1 MATQAPSYDYIVVG
15 AGSAGA
21 VVAARLTEDP
31 KTSVLLIEA
40 GPEDAGFFSS
50 VPLWFAKIISDPRYM
65 WMHETAPEPQLE
77 GRRVPVPHGK
87 VLGGSSTV
95 NGLVW
100 VRGLEIDYRTWEE
113 MGARG
118 WGYRDVL
125 PYFKKSETWSGGSD
139 EWHGRDGPI
148 HVENAR
154 WKTPLGDAFIAS
166 AMDALDLPRNDDFNG
181 PHANGAGYW
190 PLNTRRGRRSS
201 TAEAYLKPNR
211 GRANLHIVT
220 EAFVTRVEFEG
231 REAVGVVYEQGRETR
246 RARAN
251 REIVLSA
258 GALQTP
264 QLLQVSGVGPG
275 DLLARH
281 GITPVHELK
290 GVGGNL
296 MDHVQLA
303 RIYETDSEYTLNA
316 KVRSYFGQFLGGVE
330 YYLGPRRGPL
340 TIGASLA
347 GAYYRTRPDMEFP
360 DIHLHFLP
368 YAPGPTGYD
377 LAEQSGFR
385 FGLYPCR
392 PKSRGHV
399 RILSP
404 EMREQPE
411 ILFDHLSNQE
421 DVQTVMAGLRIA
433 GRIARA
439 PALQKVGLKEIAPGP
454 LDENDSDLGD
464 YIRETAAT
472 SFHFSGTARMGED
485 EMAVVD
491 PELRVRGVGR
501 LRVIDASVMPTIA
514 SGNTNPPV
522 VMIGEKGADLMR
534 TDR

>member
-1 MATQAPSYDYIVVG
+1 MANSPALYDYIVIG

-31 KTSVLLIEA
+31 KTNVLLIEA
-40 GPEDAGFFSS
+40 GPESAGRFSN
-50 VPLWFAKIISDPRYM
+50 VPLWFAKIIADPRYM
-65 WMHETAPEPQLE
+65 WQHETAPEPELG
-77 GRRVPVPHGK
+77 GRKLPIPHGK

-113 MGARG
+113 MGAHG

-125 PYFKKSETWSGGSD
+125 PYFKKSETWSGGSE
-139 EWHGRDGPI
+139 EWHGRNGPI

-154 WKTPLGDAFIAS
+154 WHTPLSEAFIEA
-166 AMDALDLPRNDDFNG
+166 AMDALDLERNDDFNG

-190 PLNTRRGRRSS
+190 PLNTRRGSRSS

-211 GRANLHIVT
+211 RRSNLHILT
-220 EAFVTRVEFEG
+220 EALVTSIEFEG
-231 REAVGVVYEQGRETR
+231 REAVGVVYQQGDQTR

-258 GALQTP
+258 GALQSP
-264 QLLQVSGVGPG
+264 QLLQISGIGPG

-281 GITPVHELK
+281 GITPICDLK
-290 GVGGNL
+290 GVGENL
-296 MDHVQLA
+296 MDHVQLG
-303 RIYETDSEYTLNA
+303 RIYETDSPHTLNA
-316 KVRSYFGQFLGGVE
+316 TVRSYFGQFLGGME
-330 YYLGPRRGPL
+330 YYVGARRGPL

-347 GAYYRTRPDMEFP
+347 GAYYRTRPELEFA
-360 DIHLHFLP
+360 DIHMHFLP
-368 YAPGPTGYD
+368 YAPGPSGYD

-399 RILSP
+399 RIQSSD
-404 EMREQPE
+404 MRDQPE
-411 ILFDHLSNQE
+411 VVFNHLSHEE
-421 DVQTVMAGLRIA
+421 DVQTVIAGLRIA

-439 PALQKVGLKEIAPGP
+439 PALQEIGIREIAPGQRENT
-454 LDENDSDLGD
+454 DEGLLA

-472 SFHFSGTARMGED
+472 AFHYSGTARIGED
-485 EMAVVD
+485 ELAVVD
-491 PELRVRGVGR
+491 SQLKVRGVNR

-522 VMIGEKGADLMR
+522 VMIGEKGADLLKAG
-534 TDR
+534 

>member
-1 MATQAPSYDYIVVG
+1 MMAGGAPAYDYIVVG

-40 GPEDAGFFSS
+40 GPGDAGFFSH
-50 VPLWFAKIISDPRYM
+50 VPLWWAKIIAHPRCT
-65 WMHETAPEPQLE
+65 WMHRAAPEPQLE
-77 GRRVPVPHGK
+77 GRRLPVPHGK

-118 WGYRDVL
+118 WGYQDVL
-125 PYFKKSETWSGGSD
+125 PYFKKSESWPGGTD
-139 EWHGRDGPI
+139 EWHGRNGPI

-154 WKTPLGDAFIAS
+154 WKTPLGDAFISA

-211 GRANLHIVT
+211 KRPNLHILT

-231 REAVGVVYEQGRETR
+231 REAVGVVYEQGGKVQ
-246 RARAN
+246 RARVN

-264 QLLQVSGVGPG
+264 QLLQVSGIGPG

-281 GITPVHELK
+281 GIAVVQELK
-290 GVGGNL
+290 GVGENL

-303 RIYETDSEYTLNA
+303 RIYETDSRHTLNA

-330 YYLGPRRGPL
+330 YY
-340 TIGASLA
+340 
-347 GAYYRTRPDMEFP
+347 
-360 DIHLHFLP
+360 
-368 YAPGPTGYD
+368 
-377 LAEQSGFR
+377 
-385 FGLYPCR
+385 
-392 PKSRGHV
+392 
-399 RILSP
+399 
-404 EMREQPE
+404 
-411 ILFDHLSNQE
+411 
-421 DVQTVMAGLRIA
+421 
-433 GRIARA
+433 
-439 PALQKVGLKEIAPGP
+439 
-454 LDENDSDLGD
+454 
-464 YIRETAAT
+464 
-472 SFHFSGTARMGED
+472 
-485 EMAVVD
+485 
-491 PELRVRGVGR
+491 VGR
-501 LRVIDASVMPTIA
+501 VGDRSPSALRSPVPITGRRLAWNSPTSIFTSCRMRQARQAMTLPSNRASASPCIPAAPRAGVMSASSRRTCGSSLRYSSIICPTKRM
-514 SGNTNPPV
+514 S
-522 VMIGEKGADLMR
+522 KLS
-534 TDR
+534 

>member
-1 MATQAPSYDYIVVG
+1 MLKLGHDLEFRGTGVRQFHTSRMAQ
-15 AGSAGA
+15 
-21 VVAARLTEDP
+21 
-31 KTSVLLIEA
+31 
-40 GPEDAGFFSS
+40 
-50 VPLWFAKIISDPRYM
+50 
-65 WMHETAPEPQLE
+65 
-77 GRRVPVPHGK
+77 PVD
-87 VLGGSSTV
+87 VQ
-95 NGLVW
+95 
-100 VRGLEIDYRTWEE
+100 

-118 WGYRDVL
+118 WGYRDVV
-125 PYFKKSETWSGGSD
+125 PYFKKSETWPGGSA
-139 EWHGRDGPI
+139 EWHGREGPI

-154 WKTPLGDAFIAS
+154 WKTPLGDAFIAA

-211 GRANLHIVT
+211 RRSNLHILT
-220 EAFVTRVEFEG
+220 EAFVTKLEFEG
-231 REAVGVVYEQGRETR
+231 REAVGVVYERGGRTH
-246 RARAN
+246 RARAD

-281 GITPVHELK
+281 GIAPIHDLP
-290 GVGGNL
+290 GVGENL

-303 RIYETDSEYTLNA
+303 RIYETDSRHTLNA
-316 KVRSYFGQFLGGVE
+316 TVRTWLGQFLGGVE

-347 GAYYRTRPDMEFP
+347 GAYYRTRPDLEFP

-368 YAPGPTGYD
+368 YAPGPSGYD
-377 LAEQSGFR
+377 LAEKSGFR
-385 FGLYPCR
+385 LGLYPCR

-399 RILSP
+399 RIQSP
-404 EMREQPE
+404 DMRDQPV
-411 ILFDHLSNQE
+411 IVFDHLSHDE

-433 GRIARA
+433 GRIPRA
-439 PALQKVGLKEIAPGP
+439 EALQRVGVRELAPGP
-454 LDENDSDLGD
+454 RDETDPDLLA

-472 SFHFSGTARMGED
+472 AFHYSGTARMGQD
-485 EMAVVD
+485 EMAVVG
-491 PELRVRGVGR
+491 PELKVRGVGR

-522 VMIGEKGADLMR
+522 VMIGEKGADLLKAGG
-534 TDR
+534 